1 MPEDKKILNKGL
13 DALLGQS
20 NTSQRVVKEI
30 DINKIKPGR
39 FQPRSNFDN
48 KKLEELTAS
57 IKNQGVLS
65 PILVRELGLNEYEV
79 IAGERR
85 LRASKTAGLNT
96 IPCLVDQKQDQD
108 ALVSALIEN
117 LQREDLNPVEEARG
131 LDRLKRE
138 FGLTQEEVA
147 ASTGKARSTIANSLR
162 LLSLPP
168 RVLDMLSAGQIEKGH
183 AKLLASLN
191 PKEAEKAAENI
202 IKNKL
207 SVKDLNKIS
216 NPKSATKNANKK
228 IKESGISIESIDQSK
243 YEDMDVNQLQDRL
256 ADIQAKIIRLGAINL
271 AAPEEI
277 AEESKRKEE
286 LDIQYDDLTEAMDKL
301 AGAIKTIDQETKTRF
316 KDSFDAINLRM
327 KEVFSKLFGGGF
339 AELALTED
347 DALNS
352 GVVIMAR
359 PPGKKNSSISQLSG
373 GEKALTALALVF
385 AIFELN
391 PAPFCILDEV
401 DAPLDD
407 LNTMRFINMVEE
419 MSKTVQF
426 IFITHNK
433 VSMEKSDHLMG
444 VTMQEAGV
452 SRMVTVDVNQALE
465 FAEA

>member
-1 MPEDKKILNKGL
+1 MPKDKKTLNKGL
-13 DALLGQS
+13 DALLGQT
-20 NTSQRVVKEI
+20 NTNQRVVKEI

-207 SVKDLNKIS
+207 SVKDLNKLS
-216 NPKSATKNANKK
+216 NPKNATKNANKK
-228 IKESGISIESIDQSK
+228 TKDTDVLNIEQEISGDFGHKVEIELKNKKTGKVSIFYKTLD
-243 YEDMDVNQLQDRL
+243 
-256 ADIQAKIIRLGAINL
+256 
-271 AAPEEI
+271 
-277 AEESKRKEE
+277 E
-286 LDIQYDDLTEAMDKL
+286 LDI
-301 AGAIKTIDQETKTRF
+301 II
-316 KDSFDAINLRM
+316 
-327 KEVFSKLFGGGF
+327 SKL
-339 AELALTED
+339 
-347 DALNS
+347 
-352 GVVIMAR
+352 
-359 PPGKKNSSISQLSG
+359 KK
-373 GEKALTALALVF
+373 
-385 AIFELN
+385 
-391 PAPFCILDEV
+391 
-401 DAPLDD
+401 
-407 LNTMRFINMVEE
+407 
-419 MSKTVQF
+419 
-426 IFITHNK
+426 
-433 VSMEKSDHLMG
+433 
-444 VTMQEAGV
+444 
-452 SRMVTVDVNQALE
+452 
-465 FAEA
+465 